1 MHTDPLDKTSVAYVH
16 TCQLVSQLMYQASS
30 LYSGYFEKVTDEML
44 KLAKTYGDKIQ
55 GLKKEKK

>member
-1 MHTDPLDKTSVAYVH
+1 
-16 TCQLVSQLMYQASS
+16 MYQASS
-30 LYSGYFEKVTDEML
+30 LYSGDFEKVTDEML